1 LETVEKWLSK
11 VNWGELMVQSWMFF
25 LKLCIILA
33 IFFVVKTIGKTVIA
47 RMFDQAAKNK
57 RMTTNRVVTLQK
69 LVLNLFSY
77 LLIFI
82 FAGIIFDL
90 FGLDI
95 KTLIAGAGILGLAI
109 GFGAQGLVSDIVT
122 GFFVLLE
129 KQMDV
134 GDFVTM
140 GNVSGIVEEVG
151 LRTTHIRAFDGTL
164 FYVPNREISTVA
176 NHSRGN
182 MQALVDIG
190 IAYEENIDEALSVI
204 REACEKVKAVN
215 ENIIEGPNVL
225 GVQSFGSSEVVIRI
239 LAKTV
244 NMEQWGVE
252 RNLRKAIKEALDEA
266 DIEIPYPHQVQIDK
280 KVKVAN

>member
-1 LETVEKWLSK
+1 MEKWLSK

-33 IFFVVKTIGKTVIA
+33 IFFIVKTIGKTVIA
-47 RMFDQAAKNK
+47 RMFDQAARNK
-57 RMTTNRVVTLQK
+57 RMTTNRVITLQK

-190 IAYEENIDEALSVI
+190 IAYEENIDEALEVI
-204 REACEKVKAVN
+204 RSACENVKDVN
-215 ENIIEGPNVL
+215 DKIIEGPNVL

-252 RNLRKAIKEALDEA
+252 RALRKAIKEALDEA
-266 DIEIPYPHQVQIDK
+266 DIEIPYPHQVHIDK